1 MDDIVSG
8 PPIMNNPRTQPHNP
22 GAPADSPRALG
33 RSVAALLEGEALFLA
48 SLPVIDDVTGQVCR
62 RHRLSAAEADDFRS
76 EVRLHFIDRDY
87 EVLRR
92 FEKRSSLPT
101 YVTVV
106 IQRLFLDYRN
116 RLWGKWRPTTEAKR
130 LGPTA
135 ILIERLVARDG
146 WSLEQVVETLRVNH
160 GLTLDASL
168 EALCDKLTR
177 RAPKR
182 QMVAETHADGLE
194 SQDPS
199 PDANVVRVEQEFLA
213 KRVRV
218 ALERAKHALEPEERL
233 ILKMRFEDAVPV
245 ADIARALHLNQKR
258 LYRTIERLLASIG
271 ERLEAE
277 GVSRE
282 DARQLFTNGTLD
294 SPDDDHDGHD
304 DHDGRSDRGSRG
316 TGNDKGTAAGAAL
329 MTGRPWRRL

>member
-1 MDDIVSG
+1 MDDIVSE

-22 GAPADSPRALG
+22 GGPAAGPRALG
-33 RSVAALLEGEALFLA
+33 PSVAELVEGEALFLA

-116 RLWGKWRPTTEAKR
+116 RMWGKWRPTTEAKR

-160 GLTLDASL
+160 GLSLDASL
-168 EALCDKLTR
+168 EALCEKLTR

-182 QMVAETHADGLE
+182 QMVAEVH
-194 SQDPS
+194 
-199 PDANVVRVEQEFLA
+199 
-213 KRVRV
+213 
-218 ALERAKHALEPEERL
+218 
-233 ILKMRFEDAVPV
+233 
-245 ADIARALHLNQKR
+245 
-258 LYRTIERLLASIG
+258 
-271 ERLEAE
+271 
-277 GVSRE
+277 
-282 DARQLFTNGTLD
+282 
-294 SPDDDHDGHD
+294 
-304 DHDGRSDRGSRG
+304 
-316 TGNDKGTAAGAAL
+316 
-329 MTGRPWRRL
+329 